1 MNSKLDVGN
10 IDRIRQTLY
19 DILAYRLGRSQMDI
33 SSKHH
38 LANELYMDSLDW
50 LEVDIGISEAFG
62 FDLAIDDIF
71 QMETVE
77 DLVVL
82 VAKKTTLPQK

>member
-1 MNSKLDVGN
+1 MNNLEVGN
-10 IDRIRQTLY
+10 EDSIRHLLY
-19 DILAYRLGRSQMDI
+19 EILAYRLGRSQSDI
-33 SSKHH
+33 SSEHH
-38 LANELYMDSLDW
+38 LTNELYMDSLDW

-82 VAKKTTLPQK
+82 VTKKTTLSQK